1 MKRFESS
8 ISLKGLMS
16 GKNRKPSI
24 ILLVAPVLLTIFK
37 YFGSKSFYLQNLS
50 SVFVFSNDPQLT
62 GALYAFGSSFVLLGI
77 VPALIVRFVFHE
89 PLSAYG
95 VQLGDTSFG
104 LKAFFVIAPLM
115 IIATYPS
122 SSMSEFIAEYPLN
135 PDAGATPL
143 HFIGHA
149 LSYLFFYLGWEF
161 CFRGFMQFGLREA
174 LGDWNAI
181 LVQTVVSCLLHIGK
195 PAGETLSSIIGA
207 LVWGVVVFRSRSLLC
222 AVLTHWLLGV
232 SLDFFI
238 VYA

>member
-50 SVFVFSNDPQLT
+50 SVFALSNDPQLT

-122 SSMSEFIAEYPLN
+122 SSMPGFVAEYPLN

-143 HFIGHA
+143 YFLGHA

-161 CFRGFMQFGLREA
+161 CFRGFMQFGLRDA

-181 LVQTVVSCLLHIGK
+181 LVTTVVSCLLHIGK
-195 PAGETLSSIIGA
+195 PVGETLSSIIGA

-238 VYA
+238 VYT